1 MDPKTFFRELR
12 RRNVLKVGLA
22 YAVIAWLVAEVAALL
37 FKAWGTP
44 EGVMQAL
51 VIVIGAGFPLALV
64 IAWSFEMTPQGMKR
78 THNVLPGE
86 AIPYW
91 SRRKFFTMIASV
103 SVAAIA
109 LLIYQWATR

>member
-22 YAVIAWLVAEVAALL
+22 YVVISWLVAEVAALA
-37 FKAWGTP
+37 FNAWETP

-51 VIVIGAGFPLALV
+51 VIMIGAGFPVALV
-64 IAWSFEMTPQGMKR
+64 IAWSFEMTPHGMKR
-78 THNVLPGE
+78 THNVRPE
-86 AIPYW
+86 DAIPYW
-91 SRRKFFTMIASV
+91 SRRKFMTMIASV

-109 LLIYQWATR
+109 LLIYQLATR